1 MFECGDSVARLVPA
15 LASRLGRPPATAHES
30 SESERYV
37 LFRAIEGLLGAAC
50 ADGSV
55 VLVLEDL
62 HWAELPTLKLLRRL
76 LTSPRSQRLV
86 VLATCRV
93 VDLPDEHPLRDLL
106 VDLHRE
112 PHVLRINL
120 AGLETADVA
129 ELLRGISDQPL
140 ETADDRLARAL
151 EAGTNGNPF
160 FITELVRDMVE
171 SGTVINADGQWQLT
185 AGADVGAQLPVS
197 IAETLA
203 GRVRRMR
210 GPVQQCLRVAAVL
223 GEEFDF
229 DLLSELIDDPA
240 AGDALDEAVRDA
252 VLIEV
257 PGQATRF
264 RFSHA
269 LMQRY
274 LYREL
279 GAARRAA
286 LHGQIGLAL
295 QRRARAG
302 RSPAA
307 VVARH
312 LIAAG
317 DLGLPDALAYAA
329 RAGDEALEKLAPD
342 DARRWYEVSLEL
354 LTRIRASDDA
364 QECGLLVKR
373 GEAERQAGDPRF
385 RETLLEAAAIAQ
397 RIGDDAGLVRAAL
410 ANTRGMQSE
419 TGVVDQERI
428 ATLDAALRVVGP
440 GDGAAR
446 ARLLAMEAAE
456 LMYSGEWERRVSVS
470 DEALAT
476 ARRLHDPDA
485 LIAVLNMRFVT
496 LLAPETL
503 PERSANTVDAVAVA
517 ERLDDPVDRFF
528 AYHWRSY
535 ACIEEGDI
543 AGARSWAARERE
555 LADRFR
561 QPTTLWLA
569 DADEANLA
577 IVAGELEAAAE
588 LAAAALE
595 TGRQSEPDALAC
607 FAAQQTSIA
616 FELGRLREL
625 TGLLEQAIEENPGVP
640 GFQATLALA
649 LTEDGRERDARAL
662 LDQAAASSF
671 NVLPYDVTWLAV
683 ACIYAHVASELGAV
697 EAAETL
703 YELLA
708 PWHRQIAFPA
718 FGVWGPVGA
727 VSRLA
732 GGHARR
738 AWGGRTLPFRGGGVR
753 RADRCAGLGGSGRA
767 AARATAREGTV
778 SGPGQTRTGR
788 PIRVAILGGGCG
800 GLAAAWALSATPEL
814 RERFEVTVHQRG
826 WQLGGKGASGRNPHP
841 GGGPHGGQRIEEHG
855 LHIWFG
861 FYEHAFRMLRQA
873 YAEAGLADGEDWWTV
888 PFQKCHSVSL
898 FERREDDTWVR
909 QLVSLPPRG
918 GSRRGPPID
927 PVRAPLG
934 RVLARTIRLL
944 AAGLRSDLAAGGSA
958 RGGSGDA
965 SDPELDATVSTLQ
978 GIADELDR
986 LPSPLTVDGGELPP
1000 EIWRGNAGVG
1010 ARPVQ
1015 RVRNAAIEPLL
1026 EALSEQVRGLRR
1038 AVGGR
1043 AISDRVRLW
1052 RGVLEL
1058 VSATLTGIVRDD
1070 ILWRGFAVLDEYDL
1084 RAWLGRHGASEE
1096 TLDRSPVLRGLY
1108 DLTFAYRG
1116 GDKRR
1121 PSLAAGKGLQSL
1133 LMMVN
1138 YDGAFMW
1145 RMRAG
1150 MGDAVFA
1157 PLYLAL
1163 LRRGVR
1169 FRFFS
1174 RITGLGLM
1182 PGRPLVDSIE
1192 LVREAAIA
1200 AGPDHYQPLVSIE
1213 GWWCWPAAP
1222 DSGQLTGAEAIP
1234 ERLARGVDFDDVV
1247 LAIPVGA
1254 LGEICPELAA
1264 ASPRFR
1270 RMLDGCETVRTKA
1283 FQVWLTKSIGQ
1294 LRERSGGDELDPPST
1309 AYAEPFDTY
1318 CDMSHLLGAEAYEGV
1333 DGPKSVAYF
1342 CAVLPDE
1349 LDGST
1354 PEEAVRA
1361 TAREHLEQR
1370 AAAFW
1375 PGAFTD
1381 GRFDWDVLFDPVGRT
1396 GPDRLQAQ
1404 YFRANVA
1411 ATDRYVTTA
1420 AGTVDSRLDPEQSGF
1435 QNLALAGDWTH
1446 SGIDGGCVEA
1456 AVISGERAAARS
1468 DRPARGRR
1476 TRARAGGPLCRLRR
1490 VGHGAGAAA
1499 VRARPAVLLLR
1510 CGRPCPRPGAL
1521 RPGAQAAH
1529 RRCAALPRPAAG
1541 ARDPHVRGDRGS
1553 ALAAPGARGKGER
1566 VRAGGR
1572 DLGAGGRTA
1581 SRGRPLRRR
1590 PPDDLH
1596 ALHLGRRPDRVRVR
1610 PRGVRLR
1617 KDPGVDAPAPR
1628 PARGSPG
1635 RRWAARSASGA
1646 GARRLRRRRVWAG
1659 VRARAHPADHDRG
1672 VRGPQG
1678 RWP

>member
-1 MFECGDSVARLVPA
+1 M
-15 LASRLGRPPATAHES
+15 
-30 SESERYV
+30 
-37 LFRAIEGLLGAAC
+37 
-50 ADGSV
+50 
-55 VLVLEDL
+55 
-62 HWAELPTLKLLRRL
+62 
-76 LTSPRSQRLV
+76 
-86 VLATCRV
+86 
-93 VDLPDEHPLRDLL
+93 
-106 VDLHRE
+106 
-112 PHVLRINL
+112 
-120 AGLETADVA
+120 
-129 ELLRGISDQPL
+129 
-140 ETADDRLARAL
+140 
-151 EAGTNGNPF
+151 
-160 FITELVRDMVE
+160 
-171 SGTVINADGQWQLT
+171 
-185 AGADVGAQLPVS
+185 
-197 IAETLA
+197 
-203 GRVRRMR
+203 
-210 GPVQQCLRVAAVL
+210 
-223 GEEFDF
+223 
-229 DLLSELIDDPA
+229 
-240 AGDALDEAVRDA
+240 
-252 VLIEV
+252 
-257 PGQATRF
+257 
-264 RFSHA
+264 
-269 LMQRY
+269 
-274 LYREL
+274 
-279 GAARRAA
+279 
-286 LHGQIGLAL
+286 
-295 QRRARAG
+295 
-302 RSPAA
+302 
-307 VVARH
+307 
-312 LIAAG
+312 
-317 DLGLPDALAYAA
+317 
-329 RAGDEALEKLAPD
+329 
-342 DARRWYEVSLEL
+342 
-354 LTRIRASDDA
+354 
-364 QECGLLVKR
+364 
-373 GEAERQAGDPRF
+373 
-385 RETLLEAAAIAQ
+385 
-397 RIGDDAGLVRAAL
+397 
-410 ANTRGMQSE
+410 
-419 TGVVDQERI
+419 
-428 ATLDAALRVVGP
+428 
-440 GDGAAR
+440 
-446 ARLLAMEAAE
+446 
-456 LMYSGEWERRVSVS
+456 
-470 DEALAT
+470 
-476 ARRLHDPDA
+476 
-485 LIAVLNMRFVT
+485 
-496 LLAPETL
+496 
-503 PERSANTVDAVAVA
+503 
-517 ERLDDPVDRFF
+517 
-528 AYHWRSY
+528 
-535 ACIEEGDI
+535 
-543 AGARSWAARERE
+543 
-555 LADRFR
+555 
-561 QPTTLWLA
+561 
-569 DADEANLA
+569 
-577 IVAGELEAAAE
+577 
-588 LAAAALE
+588 
-595 TGRQSEPDALAC
+595 
-607 FAAQQTSIA
+607 
-616 FELGRLREL
+616 
-625 TGLLEQAIEENPGVP
+625 
-640 GFQATLALA
+640 
-649 LTEDGRERDARAL
+649 
-662 LDQAAASSF
+662 
-671 NVLPYDVTWLAV
+671 
-683 ACIYAHVASELGAV
+683 
-697 EAAETL
+697 
-703 YELLA
+703 
-708 PWHRQIAFPA
+708 
-718 FGVWGPVGA
+718 
-727 VSRLA
+727 
-732 GGHARR
+732 
-738 AWGGRTLPFRGGGVR
+738 
-753 RADRCAGLGGSGRA
+753 
-767 AARATAREGTV
+767 

-958 RGGSGDA
+958 RGGSGGA

-1084 RAWLGRHGASEE
+1084 RAWLGRHGASDE

-1108 DLTFAYRG
+1108 DLTFSYRG

-1213 GWWCWPAAP
+1213 GWWCWPATP
-1222 DSGQLTGAEAIP
+1222 DSSQLTGAEAIP

-1333 DGPKSVAYF
+1333 VGPKSVAYF

-1456 AVISGERAAARS
+1456 AVISGERAARGLIARHGGGGPEPGPGARYVDYGALATAPGPLLCERARLYCFFVAADRARVQELCDRVLKQPTGGALRYRVPRLAPVILTFGVIAGLRSLHPAHAGRGSASEPEAAIWVPAVAQRLEDGHYVDDHLTIFMPYIWVDDPIAFASGREVYGFAKTQGWMRRLPDPRADRPDDGGPPDPPPELALDVYGAAEYGPGSELGRTRLITIEASGARRGDGRDRRPREDAAGVDFEGLTRHFRSEFEPGAELVAATGARRSMLTRRVAAARS
-1468 DRPARGRR
+1468 
-1476 TRARAGGPLCRLRR
+1476 
-1490 VGHGAGAAA
+1490 GAAA
-1499 VRARPAVLLLR
+1499 LRELISQQAVRHVFLKQIRDAQHGELAVL
-1510 CGRPCPRPGAL
+1510 
-1521 RPGAQAAH
+1521 QQ
-1529 RRCAALPRPAAG
+1529 
-1541 ARDPHVRGDRGS
+1541 VV
-1553 ALAAPGARGKGER
+1553 E
-1566 VRAGGR
+1566 
-1572 DLGAGGRTA
+1572 
-1581 SRGRPLRRR
+1581 
-1590 PPDDLH
+1590 
-1596 ALHLGRRPDRVRVR
+1596 
-1610 PRGVRLR
+1610 
-1617 KDPGVDAPAPR
+1617 
-1628 PARGSPG
+1628 
-1635 RRWAARSASGA
+1635 ARSSVTPGSLRW
-1646 GARRLRRRRVWAG
+1646 RRLRGAYDLSISTLESHPLEDELGLAPAQTIDRAFAAEFGFRMEAG
-1659 VRARAHPADHDRG
+1659 V
-1672 VRGPQG
+1672 V